1 MRKVTF
7 LIVDDSPMWRKVI
20 KRFIE
25 EKLGGNI
32 VGEAKDGIEAI
43 VLYKKLKPDI
53 VTMDIEMPNLDG
65 IKALEEILNFDKD
78 AKVIMISS
86 KGEEDVVR
94 KALLKGAQDFIRKDL
109 KLEKWVKRFE
119 KVIREIKGKK
129 ENMTYNV
136 FSVIISY
143 INKLKNNN
151 KS

>member
-1 MRKVTF
+1 
-7 LIVDDSPMWRKVI
+7 
-20 KRFIE
+20 
-25 EKLGGNI
+25 
-32 VGEAKDGIEAI
+32 
-43 VLYKKLKPDI
+43 
-53 VTMDIEMPNLDG
+53 MDIEMPNLDG